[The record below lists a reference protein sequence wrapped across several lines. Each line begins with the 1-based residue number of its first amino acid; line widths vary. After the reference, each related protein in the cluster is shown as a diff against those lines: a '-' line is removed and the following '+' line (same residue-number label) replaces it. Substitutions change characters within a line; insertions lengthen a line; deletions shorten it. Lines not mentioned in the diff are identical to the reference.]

1 MLCKCI
7 FDPTRDM
14 REVDPLG
21 YVDLGKALMTG
32 IVPSDVTGNMSSYN
46 GIDNP
51 ESILGTPSDVFES
64 LRMIDSI
71 NQSSAES
78 GQSE

>member
-1 MLCKCI
+1 MLCKCK
-7 FDPTRDM
+7 FDPLRDM

-21 YVDLGKALMTG
+21 YVDIGKALISG
-32 IVPSDVTGNMSSYN
+32 FIPSDVTGNMSSFN
-46 GIDNP
+46 GIENP

-64 LRMIDSI
+64 LRMIDTI

>member
-1 MLCKCI
+1 MLCTCN
-7 FDPTRDM
+7 FDPSRDM

-21 YVDLGKALMTG
+21 YVDLGKALMSG

-46 GIDNP
+46 GIENP

-64 LRMIDSI
+64 LRMIDTI

-78 GQSE
+78 GQPE

>member
-1 MLCKCI
+1 M
-7 FDPTRDM
+7 RDM

-46 GIDNP
+46 GIENP
-51 ESILGTPSDVFES
+51 ESLLGTPSDVFES

-71 NQSSAES
+71 NSSSAEG
-78 GQSE
+78 GQPE

>member
-1 MLCKCI
+1 MLCKCE
-7 FDPTRDM
+7 FDPSRDM

-32 IVPSDVTGNMSSYN
+32 IVPSNVSGNMSSYN
-46 GIDNP
+46 GIENP
-51 ESILGTPSDVFES
+51 ESILGSPSDVFES

-71 NQSSAES
+71 NQSSAVG